1 MQILYFAIAIA
12 VSATLGW
19 FGGSM
24 YGAKACVAD
33 RNVKNAEGEDHRRE
47 GPGEH
52 RPARRQ
58 ARVERA
64 QDKAASDPIQQ
75 EIANDVQANPAP
87 PECVTPARRLSR
99 LNALV
104 DQANAAAGVHERGA
118 AAKAAAD
125 GQAGRGGAW
134 IADAAPKY
142 RDLAKDYHCLQ
153 DWATRTRKAMTTNSV
168 KRRYAWIPG
177 QAGSARPGLR
187 AAHRADR
194 CRGTST

>member
-19 FGGSM
+19 FGGSL

-33 RNVKNAEGEDHRRE
+33 RQVKNAEVKTTAAKDQANT
-47 GPGEH
+47 
-52 RPARRQ
+52 ARA
-58 ARVERA
+58 ARKRAVERA

-87 PECVTPARRLSR
+87 PECVTPAGRLSR

-125 GQAGRGGAW
+125 RQAERGGGLDRGRGAEV
-134 IADAAPKY
+134 P
-142 RDLAKDYHCLQ
+142 
-153 DWATRTRKAMTTNSV
+153 
-168 KRRYAWIPG
+168 
-177 QAGSARPGLR
+177 RPGGGLSLP
-187 AAHRADR
+187 AGLGEQGPAKQ
-194 CRGTST
+194 